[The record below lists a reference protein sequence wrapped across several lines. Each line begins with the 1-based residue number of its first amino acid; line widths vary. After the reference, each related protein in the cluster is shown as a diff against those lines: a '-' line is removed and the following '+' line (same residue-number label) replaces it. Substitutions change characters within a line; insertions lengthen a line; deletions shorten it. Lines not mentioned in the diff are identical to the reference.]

1 MPKPIF
7 KTLPAQQNSFFP
19 MDIFSRIPENHPV
32 RLVNQVVEELDI
44 SVLLEQYKGGG
55 TTAYHPKMM
64 LKVLF
69 YSYFST
75 IYSCRKIAK
84 ALNENIHFM
93 FIAGNSTPDFRTIN
107 DFRGKILK
115 EHINTLFT
123 EVVKMLMEMGYVT
136 LDVQYIDGTKI
147 ESSANRYT
155 FKWKKSIEKY
165 KVKLEEKIKSVL
177 SDIENHIQADNQE
190 LNQEELPQK
199 INSQDIKEKLA
210 ELNKKLKEPSKQQ
223 LKALKK
229 LEEEHLPKLETYE
242 KDLEILGKRNSYS
255 KTDPDATFM
264 RMKDD
269 HMGNGQLKPAYN
281 AQISSENQFITLA
294 SIHQKPGDTT
304 TLAPHL
310 DKFEEN
316 YQKQSEEVVA
326 DAGYGSEE
334 NYEMLEEKE
343 ITAYVK
349 YNYFHKEQKKKFKE
363 NPFAVANLFYNQEKD
378 FYVCPMGQKM
388 TPIGQEKRV
397 SENGYE
403 SQVTH
408 YQAERCEGCPLR
420 GQCHQAKTDRIIA
433 VNHRLN
439 ELRQQAKTLLMS
451 EKGIEHR
458 KKRPIEVEA
467 VFGQMKSNNHFNRFT
482 LRGLEKVALE
492 FSLMAMGHNLRKLAA
507 KAKKK
512 MDDLDKTGIKLSLL
526 EAMKYNSSKK
536 ATKVSKQPSHTTK
549 NGGKCA
555 KNDNTMSSVFS
566 FFKRSH
572 FAYFQNL
579 FFQKT
584 GNITFN

>member
-19 MDIFSRIPENHPV
+19 IDIFSKIPEDHPV
-32 RLVNQVVEELDI
+32 RLVNQVIDELDI
-44 SVLLEQYKGGG
+44 SLLMQHYKGGG

-69 YSYFST
+69 YSYFSN

-115 EHINTLFT
+115 EHINVLFT
-123 EVVKMLMEMGYVT
+123 EVVKMLMEMGYVS

-165 KVKLEEKIKSVL
+165 KERLEEKIKGVL
-177 SDIENHIQADNQE
+177 SDIENHIQSDNQE
-190 LNQEELPQK
+190 INQEELPQK

-210 ELNKKLKEPSKQQ
+210 ELNTKLKEPSKQQ

-229 LEEEHLPKLETYE
+229 LEEEHLPKLEIYE
-242 KDLEILGKRNSYS
+242 NDLEILGKRNSYS

-269 HMGNGQLKPAYN
+269 HMKNGQLKPAYN
-281 AQISSENQFITLA
+281 VQISTENQFVTLA

-304 TLAPHL
+304 TLESHL

-349 YNYFHKEQKKKFKE
+349 YNYFHKEQKKKFNE
-363 NPFAVANLFYNQEKD
+363 NLFAVANLFYNQEQD

-388 TPIGQEKRV
+388 RNIGQQKRV

-403 SQVTH
+403 SQITL

-420 GQCHQAKTDRIIA
+420 GQCHQAKTDRIIS

-439 ELRQQAKTLLMS
+439 ELKKQAKTLLMS

-482 LRGLEKVALE
+482 FKGLEKVELE
-492 FSLMAMGHNLRKLAA
+492 FLLMAMGHNLRKLTA

-512 MDDLDKTGIKLSLL
+512 MDDLAKDGIKLSLL
-526 EAMKYNSSKK
+526 EAMKHNSSKNASK
-536 ATKVSKQPSHTTK
+536 VTKQTSHIDK
-549 NGGKCA
+549 NTEKCA
-555 KNDNTMSSVFS
+555 KNDKKTSSVSS
-566 FFKRSH
+566 FFKRNY

-584 GNITFN
+584 VNITFY